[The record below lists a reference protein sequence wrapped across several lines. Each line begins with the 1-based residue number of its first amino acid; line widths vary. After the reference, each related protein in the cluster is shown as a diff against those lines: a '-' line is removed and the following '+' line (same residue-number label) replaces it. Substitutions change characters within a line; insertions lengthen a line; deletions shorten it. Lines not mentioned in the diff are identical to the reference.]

1 MDNLFSQLSIANV
14 ALRNRFAVAP
24 MTRTSATSDGKAT
37 SEMRNYYSRFARGQF
52 ALVITEGTYIDTSF
66 SQGYAN
72 QPGIATSEQA
82 NAWAALVRDV
92 HQAGA
97 RIFIQLMHAGALSQH
112 NHYREGTVGPSAVR
126 PKGEQMGLYGGNGPY
141 QVPRALT
148 KYEIAEI
155 VQSFS
160 SAGKRALDAGFDG
173 IEIHGANGYLLD
185 QFLTDYTNQRQDEY
199 GGGIE
204 NRVRLAAQIV
214 SMTKDALRSAA
225 PVGIRLSQTKVN
237 DYTYQWPGGEKD
249 AKAIF
254 HFLSEAGADFVHV
267 TSKQAW
273 QPAFDGSPS
282 LPELAKRFS
291 NLPVIANG
299 SLHDPQRAA
308 QMVSL
313 GASMISLGR
322 GALATPDCPERL
334 RQQQSLEEFDPAMLR
349 PTATLA
355 NEERW
360 RQSGSALPAHCT

>member
-1 MDNLFSQLSIANV
+1 MVLPLPGTAPPSGPAFPRDQGLSP
-14 ALRNRFAVAP
+14 AP
-24 MTRTSATSDGKAT
+24 PIRAA
-37 SEMRNYYSRFARGQF
+37 SRQ
-52 ALVITEGTYIDTSF
+52 
-66 SQGYAN
+66 QAN

-112 NHYREGTVGPSAVR
+112 NHYREGTVGPSAVG
-126 PKGEQMGLYGGNGPY
+126 PPGEQMGLYGGNGPY

-225 PVGIRLSQTKVN
+225 PLGIRLSQTKVN

-322 GALATPDCPERL
+322 GALATPDFPERL